1 MLTEILGFF
10 LCIFLLV
17 FVFLKLK
24 PSKDSS
30 SIPGPTA
37 LPVVGNLLQI
47 HGRPLHR
54 CFHDLARTYGNIF
67 RVFIGGQCIVVL
79 SGRAIKDALIRQ
91 PTVFAGR
98 PSFSEMGVKFSH
110 PPSLVMADYGRKWR
124 LFRRMGHSALKVYGE
139 NILQQIICTEI
150 KDLCRRLESFNGK
163 AVLINKEIGMSLTNV
178 ICTQILGSRYEVDD
192 PEFMRVYQLN
202 ETITNTNVVRS
213 VTDVFPFL
221 CYFMKVDDLSDEIRS
236 SECER
241 FELLKLKYKQHQET
255 FDERAIRDYTDAL
268 IRAKIEAEKED
279 NSNKK
284 FLTDD
289 NIISSL
295 TSIFTAGSET
305 TATTI
310 SWAIIFLLH
319 YPQIQI
325 RLQEEI
331 DKIIG
336 EDTPE
341 LTNKKYLPYLEAFT
355 SEILRMTYVTPL
367 AIPHKTTQGTLFQG
381 YHIPKDTMVIV
392 NLWSLHHD
400 ASIWKDPFKFDP
412 KRFLDEEG
420 KYAPP
425 PGGDLL
431 PFSAGPRGCMGEVLA
446 RSELFLFLSH
456 LLQRF
461 SFETMSGCEPPSLDG
476 LRSGT
481 IIHPPSCRIN
491 VRLRSLQDMQ

>member
-1 MLTEILGFF
+1 MLTEILEFC
-10 LCIFLLV
+10 LCVFLLL
-17 FVFLKLK
+17 FIYAELKQG
-24 PSKDSS
+24 KDSLD
-30 SIPGPTA
+30 IPGPTA
-37 LPVVGNLLQI
+37 LPFIGNLLQI
-47 HGRPLHR
+47 HGKPLHS
-54 CFHDLARTYGNIF
+54 CFHNLARTYGNIF
-67 RVFIGGQCIVVL
+67 RIFIGRQRVVVL
-79 SGRAIKDALIRQ
+79 SGRAIKVALVRQ
-91 PTVFAGR
+91 PTAFAGR

-139 NILQQIICTEI
+139 NTLQYIICTEI
-150 KDLCRRLESFNGK
+150 KDLCRRLENFNGK
-163 AVLINKEIGMSLTNV
+163 AVHINKEIGMSLTNV

-192 PEFMRVYQLN
+192 PEFLRVYSLN

-213 VTDVFPFL
+213 VTDVFPLL
-221 CYFMKVDDLSDEIRS
+221 CHFMKVKVNNLDDEIRS

-241 FELLKLKYKQHQET
+241 FELLKLKYQQHQET
-255 FDERAIRDYTDAL
+255 FDENVTRDYTDAL
-268 IRAKIEAEKED
+268 IRAKIAAEKED
-279 NSNKK
+279 NLNKK

-305 TATTI
+305 TATTLC
-310 SWAIIFLLH
+310 WAIIFLLH
-319 YPQIQI
+319 FPEIQNL
-325 RLQEEI
+325 LQEEI
-331 DKIIG
+331 DDIIG
-336 EDTPE
+336 GDDTPK
-341 LTNKKYLPYLEAFT
+341 LSNKKELPLLEAFT
-355 SEILRMTYVTPL
+355 SEVLRMTYVTPL
-367 AIPHKTTQGTLFQG
+367 AIPHKTTQGTLFEG
-381 YHIPKDTMVIV
+381 YHISKDTMVIV

-446 RSELFLFLSH
+446 RTELFLFLSH

-461 SFETMSGCEPPSLDG
+461 KFETISGCEPPSLDG
-476 LRSGT
+476 LGSGT
-481 IIHPPSCRIN
+481 IIHSPDCRII
-491 VRLRSLQDMQ
+491 VKLR